1 MEWNGE
7 EKRDSCYFHLLEKNK
22 KAYGNKKTYDKQY
35 VHAPDS
41 ETYLVEFLKWLQKN
55 V

>member
-1 MEWNGE
+1 MKRRR
-7 EKRDSCYFHLLEKNK
+7 EKRQLLFPSVRKNK